1 MERRGNKA
9 NAYKKICLQV
19 NKCDGNVKKEQE
31 KMQDKN
37 ECLWAVGLRG
47 MWFSIKQG

>member
-1 MERRGNKA
+1 MGNKE

-19 NKCDGNVKKEQE
+19 NKCDGDVKKE
-31 KMQDKN
+31 QDKN